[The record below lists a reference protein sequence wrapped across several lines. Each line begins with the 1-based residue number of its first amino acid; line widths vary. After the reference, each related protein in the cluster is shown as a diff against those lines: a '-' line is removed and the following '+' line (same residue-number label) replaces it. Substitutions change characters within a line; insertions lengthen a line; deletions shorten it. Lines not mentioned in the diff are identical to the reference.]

1 MDKSSQNSLLFEGF
15 LYFILIIKILFV
27 FCLFM
32 KVLES
37 RKGNK
42 CKENKYAQY
51 EERFH
56 NLWHFSMGILLIILF
71 SGVNNKIV
79 CVDGHTK
86 FFLFVFGVLSLTQ
99 LIQNFVHRP
108 HPYGSLPNEFKN
120 KITNKITNTMTKN

>member
-71 SGVNNKIV
+71 SGDNNKIV

-86 FFLFVFGVLSLTQ
+86 FFLFVFGVLSLTTI
-99 LIQNFVHRP
+99 IQDFVHTP
-108 HPYGSLPNEFKN
+108 HPYGLLPAEFK
-120 KITNKITNTMTKN
+120 KKITNTLTKN

>member
-1 MDKSSQNSLLFEGF
+1 MDESSQNSLLFEGF

-86 FFLFVFGVLSLTQ
+86 FFLFVFGVLSLTT

-108 HPYGSLPNEFKN
+108 HPYGLLPAEFK
-120 KITNKITNTMTKN
+120 KKITNTLTKN

>member
-71 SGVNNKIV
+71 SGDNNKIV

-108 HPYGSLPNEFKN
+108 HPYGSLPNEFKSVFCQ
-120 KITNKITNTMTKN
+120 TKVLISKEI

>member
-71 SGVNNKIV
+71 SGDNNKIV

-86 FFLFVFGVLSLTQ
+86 FFLFVFGVLSLTTI
-99 LIQNFVHRP
+99 IQNFVHTP
-108 HPYGSLPNEFKN
+108 HPYGSIPAEFKN
-120 KITNKITNTMTKN
+120 KIINTMTKN